1 MSSAYPPL
9 TSWSPELTRWSQW
22 SCMHAPGVQMSSVG
36 MGLAPTW
43 FPVMNYLHQDPYLKP
58 GVSVHIEISLLLSLS

>member
-1 MSSAYPPL
+1 
-9 TSWSPELTRWSQW
+9 
-22 SCMHAPGVQMSSVG
+22 MHAPGVQMSSVG